1 MKNEIIIIIILI
13 SLFELISNSYCGS
26 YIPYDGS
33 SCFQYTNSSSIC
45 CFLRGNFEGNYHTMC
60 YPFSR
65 DIYYKMSRTVK
76 INGYS
81 FSVDCGSSRGTLCGD
96 IVNPVSYKDCSI
108 YSKSDNS
115 CCFYKYTYKN
125 PDKISHDE
133 SEDDWQTET
142 NCVWLGTGDI
152 GEMSYNKLTVI
163 CSSNYL
169 KYSIL
174 LLFLIFIMIL

>member
-1 MKNEIIIIIILI
+1 MKYDYLI
-13 SLFELISNSYCGS
+13 VLIFIALLKLVSNSYCGS

-33 SCFQYTNSSSIC
+33 SCFQYTNASSIC

-115 CCFYKYTYKN
+115 CCFYKYSYKN
-125 PDKISHDE
+125 DDNE
-133 SEDDWQTET
+133 SFQTET

-152 GEMSYNKLTVI
+152 GEMTYNKLTLI
-163 CSSNYL
+163 CSSKFMNYNI
-169 KYSIL
+169 IL
-174 LLFLIFIMIL
+174 LLLFFILIL

>member
-1 MKNEIIIIIILI
+1 MENEGLKYIIFSFLI
-13 SLFELISNSYCGS
+13 SMSISSYCGS

-81 FSVDCGSSRGTLCGD
+81 FSVDCGNSRGTLCGD

-115 CCFYKYTYKN
+115 CCFYRYMYKN
-125 PDKISHDE
+125 PDDTE
-133 SEDDWQTET
+133 WQTET

-152 GEMSYNKLTVI
+152 GEMSYNKLTII
-163 CSSNYL
+163 CSSKYL
-169 KYSIL
+169 KMNIIL
-174 LLFLIFIMIL
+174 IILMIFIF

>member
-1 MKNEIIIIIILI
+1 MKNKTILFILFI
-13 SLFELISNSYCGS
+13 SLFESIINSYCGS
-26 YIPYDGS
+26 YIPYDGD

-96 IVNPVSYKDCSI
+96 IVNPVNYKDCSI
-108 YSKSDNS
+108 YSTKSNS

-125 PDKISHDE
+125 PKT
-133 SEDDWQTET
+133 SEDEEDEWETET

-152 GEMSYNKLTVI
+152 GEMSYNKLTII
-163 CSSNYL
+163 CSSNFIKFNTISL
-169 KYSIL
+169 FLLFIIL
-174 LLFLIFIMIL
+174 L

>member
-1 MKNEIIIIIILI
+1 MKDECLIFIISITL
-13 SLFELISNSYCGS
+13 LKYISNSYCGS

-33 SCFQYTNSSSIC
+33 SCFQYTNATSIC

-76 INGYS
+76 VNGYR
-81 FSVDCGSSRGTLCGD
+81 FSVDCGTSRGTLCGD

-108 YSKSDNS
+108 YSKSGNS
-115 CCFYKYTYKN
+115 CCFYKYTYRN
-125 PDKISHDE
+125 SDE
-133 SEDDWQTET
+133 EPWQTET

-152 GEMSYNKLTVI
+152 GEMSYNKLTII
-163 CSSNYL
+163 CSNNYIKFSL
-169 KYSIL
+169 ISLFI
-174 LLFLIFIMIL
+174 FLIFIIY

>member
-1 MKNEIIIIIILI
+1 MKNGNLLIIILS
-13 SLFELISNSYCGS
+13 SLLPKILTSYCGS

-81 FSVDCGSSRGTLCGD
+81 FSVDCGESRGTLCGD

-108 YSKSDNS
+108 YSK
-115 CCFYKYTYKN
+115 K
-125 PDKISHDE
+125 KIHVVFI
-133 SEDDWQTET
+133 
-142 NCVWLGTGDI
+142 NIHIKILMKMI
-152 GEMSYNKLTVI
+152 GKQKQIV
-163 CSSNYL
+163 
-169 KYSIL
+169 
-174 LLFLIFIMIL
+174 FG

>member
-1 MKNEIIIIIILI
+1 MKNKTILLILFI
-13 SLFELISNSYCGS
+13 SLFESIVNSYCGS
-26 YIPYDGS
+26 YIPYDGD

-108 YSKSDNS
+108 YSTSSNS

-125 PDKISHDE
+125 PKT
-133 SEDDWQTET
+133 SEDEEDEWETET

-152 GEMSYNKLTVI
+152 GEMSYNKLTII
-163 CSSNYL
+163 CSSNFIKFNTISL
-169 KYSIL
+169 FLLFIIL
-174 LLFLIFIMIL
+174 L

>member
-1 MKNEIIIIIILI
+1 MKNKTILLILFI
-13 SLFELISNSYCGS
+13 SLFESIINSYRGS
-26 YIPYDGS
+26 YIPYDGD

-108 YSKSDNS
+108 YSTSSNS

-125 PDKISHDE
+125 PKT
-133 SEDDWQTET
+133 SEDEEDEWETET

-152 GEMSYNKLTVI
+152 GEMSYNKLTII
-163 CSSNYL
+163 CSSNFIKFNTISL
-169 KYSIL
+169 FLLFIIL
-174 LLFLIFIMIL
+174 L

>member
-1 MKNEIIIIIILI
+1 MKNGNLLIIILS
-13 SLFELISNSYCGS
+13 SLLHKILTSYCGS

-81 FSVDCGSSRGTLCGD
+81 FSVDCGESRGTLCGD

-108 YSKSDNS
+108 YSKKKNS

-125 PDKISHDE
+125 PD
-133 SEDDWQTET
+133 EDDWQTET
-142 NCVWLGTGDI
+142 NCIWLGTGDI
-152 GEMSYNKLTVI
+152 GEMSYNKLTII
-163 CSSNYL
+163 CFSNYMKL
-169 KYSIL
+169 NIIPL
-174 LLFLIFIMIL
+174 LLFFIFIL

>member
-1 MKNEIIIIIILI
+1 MEHKTINYILII
-13 SLFELISNSYCGS
+13 SLFKSLISSYCGS
-26 YIPYDGS
+26 YIPYDGD
-33 SCFQYTNSSSIC
+33 SCFQYTNATSIC
-45 CFLRGNFEGNYHTMC
+45 CYLRGNFEGNYHTMC

-81 FSVDCGSSRGTLCGD
+81 FSVDCGNSRGTLCGD

-108 YSKSDNS
+108 YSTSSNS

-125 PDKISHDE
+125 PKPDKWKNITE
-133 SEDDWQTET
+133 EEWETET

-152 GEMSYNKLTVI
+152 GEMSYNKLTII
-163 CSSNYL
+163 CSNNYM
-169 KYSIL
+169 KVSIISL
-174 LLFLIFIMIL
+174 FLLFIIL

>member
-1 MKNEIIIIIILI
+1 MENENLKYIIFILLI
-13 SLFELISNSYCGS
+13 SMNLSSYCGS
-26 YIPYDGS
+26 YIPYDGK

-81 FSVDCGSSRGTLCGD
+81 FSVDCGNSRGTLCGD

-108 YSKSDNS
+108 YSKRDNS
-115 CCFYKYTYKN
+115 CCFYRYMYKN
-125 PDKISHDE
+125 PDDE
-133 SEDDWQTET
+133 EWQTET

-152 GEMSYNKLTVI
+152 GEMSYNKLTII
-163 CSSNYL
+163 CSS
-169 KYSIL
+169 KYIRLSLILIILIL
-174 LLFLIFIMIL
+174 LNF

>member
-1 MKNEIIIIIILI
+1 MKNKCFIFIIFICLLKCIT
-13 SLFELISNSYCGS
+13 NSYCGS

-33 SCFQYTNSSSIC
+33 SCFQYTNATSIC

-65 DIYYKMSRTVK
+65 DIYYKMSRTVR

-108 YSKSDNS
+108 YSKSGNS
-115 CCFYKYTYKN
+115 CCFYKYMYKN
-125 PDKISHDE
+125 PDDPE
-133 SEDDWQTET
+133 WQTET

-152 GEMSYNKLTVI
+152 GEMSYNKLTII
-163 CSSNYL
+163 CSSNYT
-169 KYSIL
+169 KYSLIL
-174 LLFLIFIMIL
+174 FIIIFIIIL

>member
-1 MKNEIIIIIILI
+1 MKNKFFIFIIFICLLKCIT
-13 SLFELISNSYCGS
+13 NSYCGS

-33 SCFQYTNSSSIC
+33 SCFQYTNATSIC

-65 DIYYKMSRTVK
+65 DIYYKMSRTVR

-108 YSKSDNS
+108 YSKSGNS
-115 CCFYKYTYKN
+115 CCFYKYMYKN
-125 PDKISHDE
+125 PDDPE
-133 SEDDWQTET
+133 WQTET

-152 GEMSYNKLTVI
+152 GEMSYNKLTII
-163 CSSNYL
+163 CSSNYT
-169 KYSIL
+169 KYSLIL
-174 LLFLIFIMIL
+174 FIIIFIIIL

>member
-1 MKNEIIIIIILI
+1 MKYDYSVVLI
-13 SLFELISNSYCGS
+13 FIALLKLVSNSYCGS

-33 SCFQYTNSSSIC
+33 SCFQYTNASSIC

-115 CCFYKYTYKN
+115 CCFYKYSYKN
-125 PDKISHDE
+125 DDNE
-133 SEDDWQTET
+133 SFQTET

-152 GEMSYNKLTVI
+152 GEMTYNKLTLI
-163 CSSNYL
+163 CSSKFMNYNI
-169 KYSIL
+169 IL
-174 LLFLIFIMIL
+174 LLLFFILIL

>member
-1 MKNEIIIIIILI
+1 MKNKCFIFIIFICLLKCIT
-13 SLFELISNSYCGS
+13 NSYCGS
-26 YIPYDGS
+26 YIPYDWS
-33 SCFQYTNSSSIC
+33 SCFQYTNATSIC

-65 DIYYKMSRTVK
+65 DIYYKMSRTVR

-108 YSKSDNS
+108 YSKSGNS
-115 CCFYKYTYKN
+115 CCFYKYMYKN
-125 PDKISHDE
+125 PDDPE
-133 SEDDWQTET
+133 WQTET

-152 GEMSYNKLTVI
+152 GEMSYNKLTII
-163 CSSNYL
+163 CSSNYT
-169 KYSIL
+169 KYSLIL
-174 LLFLIFIMIL
+174 FIIIFIIIL

>member
-1 MKNEIIIIIILI
+1 MENKVLKYIIFSFSITMTLT
-13 SLFELISNSYCGS
+13 SYCGS

-60 YPFSR
+60 YPFSI

-81 FSVDCGSSRGTLCGD
+81 FSVDCGNSRGTLCGD

-108 YSKSDNS
+108 YSKSGNS
-115 CCFYKYTYKN
+115 CCFYKYMYKN
-125 PDKISHDE
+125 PDDN
-133 SEDDWQTET
+133 DWQTET

-152 GEMSYNKLTVI
+152 GEMSYNKLTII
-163 CSSNYL
+163 CSNKYL
-169 KYSIL
+169 RLNIIL
-174 LLFLIFIMIL
+174 ILLIFIIF

>member
-1 MKNEIIIIIILI
+1 MKNEILIIIILI
-13 SLFELISNSYCGS
+13 SLLDIISNSYCGS
-26 YIPYDGS
+26 YIPYDGN

-115 CCFYKYTYKN
+115 CCFYKYNYKN
-125 PDKISHDE
+125 PEEDE
-133 SEDDWQTET
+133 RQTET

-152 GEMSYNKLTVI
+152 GEMSYNNLTII
-163 CSSNYL
+163 CSSNFM
-169 KYSIL
+169 KYSIMTIFL
-174 LLFLIFIMIL
+174 LFIMIL

>member
-1 MKNEIIIIIILI
+1 MKYDYLVVLI
-13 SLFELISNSYCGS
+13 FIALLKLVSNSYCGS

-33 SCFQYTNSSSIC
+33 SCFQYTNASSIC

-115 CCFYKYTYKN
+115 CCFYKYSYKN
-125 PDKISHDE
+125 DDNE
-133 SEDDWQTET
+133 SFQTET

-152 GEMSYNKLTVI
+152 GEMTYNKLTLI
-163 CSSNYL
+163 CSSKFMNYNI
-169 KYSIL
+169 IL
-174 LLFLIFIMIL
+174 LLLFFILIL